1 MLCACRLTKRQHR
14 RWQHLQAGIIE
25 HQQQRQHAQSRLAVH
40 RQLLRCGHTRRRGGI
55 PQTED
60 VRRQIHTDCLPAIS
74 VRKRAAVFSK

>member
-14 RWQHLQAGIIE
+14 RRQHLQTGIVE

-60 VRRQIHTDCLPAIS
+60 VRRQIHADRFPAIS
-74 VRKRAAVFSK
+74 IRKRAAVSSE